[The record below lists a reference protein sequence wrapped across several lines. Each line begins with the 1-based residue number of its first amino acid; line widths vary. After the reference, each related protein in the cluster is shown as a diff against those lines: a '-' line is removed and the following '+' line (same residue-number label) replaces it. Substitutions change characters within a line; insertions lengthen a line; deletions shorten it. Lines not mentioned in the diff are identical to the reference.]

1 MWRIAKPMFIIAET
15 PIHPGSGGN
24 LSIVDL
30 PVQRERHTNFP
41 KIEGSSLKGC
51 VRETF
56 EHLIGREI
64 KIKNNKNIQVT
75 KEVINIV
82 FGPEPE
88 EREQFAG
95 AVAFTDAKILL
106 FPVKSLKGIF
116 AWITCPFVLER
127 FREDLSICGS
137 NPFQEL
143 GKIDF
148 SQLEKTIC
156 KQSNIVVSSKKIVLE
171 EYTYEVKDQE
181 EEIAN
186 KTEEIAEILS
196 NIIFPQDGA
205 YEFWREKLKRDLVIL
220 PDDDFREFTVNSTE
234 VITRTRIDSMTGTV
248 QRGALWTEEYIP
260 QDTIFYSIITVS
272 DIHSEKKEHF
282 DKVEEVIEFLTT
294 GLSNTV
300 IQIGGNQTIGKGI
313 IRVKI

>member
-1 MWRIAKPMFIIAET
+1 MWRIATPMFIIAET
-15 PIHPGSGGN
+15 PIHPGSGSN

-30 PVQRERHTNFP
+30 PIQRERHTSFP

-51 VRETF
+51 IRETF
-56 EHLIGREI
+56 EHLIGR
-64 KIKNNKNIQVT
+64 KNEVT
-75 KEVINIV
+75 KEAIDIV
-82 FGPEPE
+82 FGPEKGD
-88 EREQFAG
+88 QFAG

-116 AWITCPFVLER
+116 AWVTCPFVLER

-137 NPFQEL
+137 NPLQEL
-143 GKIDF
+143 DKIDF
-148 SQLEKTIC
+148 SQLGKTIC
-156 KQSNIVVSSKKIVLE
+156 KQSNIVISSKIVLE
-171 EYTYEVKDQE
+171 EYTYEVGESE
-181 EEIAN
+181 ETA
-186 KTEEIAEILS
+186 KIAEVLS
-196 NIIFPQDGA
+196 NAIFPQDGV

-234 VITRTRIDSMTGTV
+234 VITRTRIDSTTGTV

-260 QDTIFYSIITVS
+260 QDTIFYSIVTVS
-272 DIHSEKKEHF
+272 DIHSDNKGPFVSDSNKSEAEK
-282 DKVEEVIEFLTT
+282 VMEFLTT